1 MSTNQIASIF
11 GTKLS
16 SAYNQL
22 RGDLGVPQTATET
35 IDKLVDK
42 IQTSA
47 AVEDRRT
54 AVFGLKGLSRDWK
67 EDVGRRAL
75 PSLIAVL
82 EHDAPYDAEIAKAAL
97 ETMMQLCET
106 AEKPT
111 NDDLGLFFVDAFLQN
126 PKPIHSVVSLISV
139 STSFYPRFYSLQF
152 LSQLLTARTSV
163 AQSHIM
169 SAPPPGIDGILAVL
183 DSTTSSVPS
192 TIGGGAVEMLRNEAL
207 LLLPVLLQGNQD
219 LQKIV
224 AFSGAFEK
232 LFRIIEQEG
241 GVDGGIV
248 VHDSLTAL
256 GTLLRFNNYFRE
268 LTLIPQIPAILGF
281 PSGILADVQTPDS
294 FALQYWPEQKVH
306 NTGLVLGLIRMLVG
320 GPGGGNQNAM
330 VPSGVTR
337 CLLELSL
344 ASNAPPSIKTQCLLT
359 LMPILTASPHNQDFL
374 TSLQLSPLLAVHA
387 DMDHP
392 NGGFVRMEPKPA
404 VVALVGS
411 IVEGDPANGNHSL
424 RGRVEGVNLFE
435 AYVSDND
442 EARIGILSSLIASGE
457 NLADQ
462 TASAGSLILSGIL
475 ELPHTSLSPEF
486 DPYRP
491 LFASLL
497 LSHII
502 RNSEHAK
509 KLAREITFPSGD
521 ADPDSTV
528 NSEEDRILFIQLVVG
543 NLILAQREQQEC
555 VNQAAKEGQVET
567 MKQAEGWTRVM
578 VGYLSLLCT
587 WLWDSPKSVS
597 DFLSESN
604 NLQALIQPITQ
615 NTSIDPLVQGLSA
628 FLLGV
633 CYEFNREPGE
643 ITRAT
648 LHPILHSRIGPDQF
662 VSRMARLREDS
673 RFRAVQPEGFEVEGI
688 VENEEENAQ
697 GEGIWFDWAFVDFW
711 KNHYYT
717 IQRAIAI
724 DPDAVRPTTTTSDHS
739 ETTSIIL
746 TLRSKL
752 KAQTDE
758 VIQLQTKLE
767 VVNKESKAEKEQLAG
782 EVEELGKQVASMT
795 GDLQEK
801 TLVIEKLQEDLS
813 TLQEQYDKLK
823 ENAGTAELKLKELVS
838 VREELNLIKAEHEK
852 TLSELG
858 LARMSA
864 KGRENKFQDL
874 EVKIKRLEEELAAEV
889 SARQAA
895 ELAQTAQSAPNP
907 EDNTR
912 IEQLQK
918 AEDNLEKE
926 RKDWTSK
933 EATLNLQLKTQQN
946 QVEQL
951 QSRNNAAQKEA
962 EESQLKT
969 SEFEK
974 KIVEL
979 EKKLKDAEEKLAA
992 APSST
997 IASTPEPGQ
1006 GVSGKQAKKRA
1017 AELDVKVKELEATLA
1032 KEKSKREEEYKEHE
1046 DLLVLLDELSAKRQ
1060 RDKTLMKEK
1069 GLDVS
1074 EDEEEAD
1081 DE

>member
-67 EDVGRRAL
+67 EDVGR
-75 PSLIAVL
+75 
-82 EHDAPYDAEIAKAAL
+82 H
-97 ETMMQLCET
+97 
-106 AEKPT
+106 
-111 NDDLGLFFVDAFLQN
+111 AFLQN

-256 GTLLRFNNYFRE
+256 GTLLRFNVSNQNYFRE